1 MREVWFC
8 LVNCVNCGKQT
19 MIDLKNPEDNCQF
32 CGKNARKKEV
42 IMAEK
47 EGTID
52 RAKYEAMGR
61 LKRSKW
67 IKEHLEEI
75 MVDIRSMSKDE
86 VVEKWP
92 FGPST
97 YGKLKRI
104 HAPEVIGQPAPTRV
118 KEYKEPRPKPGEFYI
133 VITEGDLAKLDD
145 DDFGIQWVILGRI
158 IKNRLKRDSQS
169 ES

>member
-47 EGTID
+47 EGMID

-97 YGKLKRI
+97 YGKLRRI
-104 HAPEVIGQPAPTRV
+104 HAPEIIGQQGAKTLKKPTQKTI
-118 KEYKEPRPKPGEFYI
+118 KETTGED
-133 VITEGDLAKLDD
+133 VALTEHERYL
-145 DDFGIQWVILGRI
+145 ILLGYQQATREFL
-158 IKNRLKRDSQS
+158 KNL
-169 ES
+169 